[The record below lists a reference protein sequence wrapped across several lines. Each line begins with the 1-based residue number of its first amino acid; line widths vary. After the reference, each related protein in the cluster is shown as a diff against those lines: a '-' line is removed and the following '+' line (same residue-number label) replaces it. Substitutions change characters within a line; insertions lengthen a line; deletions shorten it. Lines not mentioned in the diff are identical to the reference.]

1 MIIRLA
7 YITTYNM
14 KAKLLFFFIGLF
26 FLVCAHHI
34 MSANDAQ
41 EKQSEAKVKVVSI
54 ENNTQENLQ

>member
-1 MIIRLA
+1 
-7 YITTYNM
+7 M